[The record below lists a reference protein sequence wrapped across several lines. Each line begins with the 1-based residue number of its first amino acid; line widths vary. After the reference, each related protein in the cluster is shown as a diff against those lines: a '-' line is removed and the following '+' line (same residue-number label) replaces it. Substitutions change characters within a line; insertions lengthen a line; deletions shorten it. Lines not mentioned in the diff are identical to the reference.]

1 MKKFVTGLMALL
13 CLVSVLP
20 VQVFSATN
28 VDGVN
33 ISDST
38 FAQDYEDMYDH
49 KTGYV
54 ENSFLGVAQFFTLF
68 GEKVTVANTVNGN
81 IAADELT
88 AKNTFGTDETVGKKE
103 NGEEFVIR
111 DHYYIGKVT
120 DINASAF
127 KAKDDKVM
135 FGADN
140 TLQLEENKFKLG
152 NVTLSLDSL
161 SKENTFLESK
171 DIPYLGTKV
180 MPVTSTDEV
189 KQVLNAEEDKSLT
202 LASYLSSNFSDKSNN
217 DIFTTD
223 KDEVEINGFK
233 GTSKVDQN
241 NRYVDVS
248 KVTDKNQTIF
258 VHLSADELIGS
269 STPITVKGLN
279 VDDSGKI
286 SPHVIFVVD
295 TTGKENIDTQIQVKL
310 VDSKGN
316 SITSSSEATGYLKNT
331 NPILWTF
338 VNNSMSANP
347 TVFSGKLTI
356 RGLWIGATLVPGGSI
371 GIGTNTYGNLI
382 ARNVTTEGGSAFRW
396 NWGGYASPTVPDE
409 PVTTTQEFRVVKYD
423 ADTGE
428 KLDTTT
434 NMSFT
439 LTDQDGTKTNLG
451 SSNEFKISDLAAGEY
466 TISETSAPDGY
477 LLEVSE
483 RNFSIDENGKITVD
497 KKEVQNLK
505 TSDWIA
511 QRAKTDGYYS
521 DDFYVDEDGTLVFAK
536 YDIPITDT
544 IKLTVKKYD
553 YNKVMSTLEELGLA
567 KEEFAKNKDKATLEQ
582 VDIAENEVTNPFDK
596 GMKISIVTAVGT
608 IVQNA
613 DGTWDI
619 PKNAGSITIQET
631 AAPSG
636 YLITDTLGVTD
647 YSIVQFGFTLESDGT
662 ISTSDN
668 NAQGDTIHSNLDS
681 IQQDKKGNLIFYKHD
696 KATSQPIS
704 LEIDKYDANTGAQ
717 VEEPGIRDNFIFSIL
732 NNEGTEIYRGTG
744 KEPLPLKTGE
754 KYTIIEKQADVSY
767 IAKTEI
773 EFTFSIDNEGNI
785 TQYTEDTV
793 TNNYVDK
800 VVPGVSNA
808 LTSNTAFVFQI
819 YDEKV
824 PRTINLQKLG
834 LPDAPEA
841 PEGIIT
847 NPEEIDEDA
856 LKAMAFTITDTT
868 TKKTDDFT
876 GDYTLEYGHSYVIEE
891 TTAPTGYEVTNAK
904 YYFEFTSEGEIK
916 PRSENDAVSGAVNEF
931 TAESTAVNY
940 DTIIQNKDGNFTF
953 LKYDKKTPAKG
964 YLPSTGGKGTQN
976 YFLYGASVF
985 LVVLAYYFIRR
996 KRTTEG

>member
-28 VDGVN
+28 ADGVN

-49 KTGYV
+49 ETGYV

-135 FGADN
+135 FGTDN
-140 TLQLEENKFKLG
+140 TLQLEGNKFKLG

-180 MPVTSTDEV
+180 MPITSTDEV
-189 KQVLNAEEDKSLT
+189 KQVLDAEEDKSLT

-316 SITSSSEATGYLKNT
+316 SITSSSEASGYLKNT

-382 ARNVTTEGGSAFRW
+382 ARNVATEGGSAFRW

-409 PVTTTQEFRVVKYD
+409 PTPVTKTLKVMKYDKNTGAEVTDQSAMTFQLTGDNLPTEGVTVDRDSEFTVSELPAGDYSIEEITAPTGYFNDKAQIKFSIDDTGKVVSNNQVITSNSRENFLKANIYNQDGFYIDAETDNIVFVKYD
-423 ADTGE
+423 EQAVKLIVKKYKFDESLSILKNLDSTIQTNYQQE
-428 KLDTTT
+428 KDLNTLDLVNKGNEITNIDEMKFTVQAAGVGNITANEDGSWDIPQNVGTVTITENQAPIGYQITTKDGST
-434 NMSFT
+434 SASGNQSSAMFSFT
-439 LTDQDGTKTNLG
+439 LNQTTTID
-451 SSNEFKISDLAAGEY
+451 SS
-466 TISETSAPDGY
+466 TI
-477 LLEVSE
+477 
-483 RNFSIDENGKITVD
+483 
-497 KKEVQNLK
+497 
-505 TSDWIA
+505 
-511 QRAKTDGYYS
+511 
-521 DDFYVDEDGTLVFAK
+521 
-536 YDIPITDT
+536 
-544 IKLTVKKYD
+544 
-553 YNKVMSTLEELGLA
+553 
-567 KEEFAKNKDKATLEQ
+567 
-582 VDIAENEVTNPFDK
+582 
-596 GMKISIVTAVGT
+596 
-608 IVQNA
+608 
-613 DGTWDI
+613 
-619 PKNAGSITIQET
+619 
-631 AAPSG
+631 
-636 YLITDTLGVTD
+636 
-647 YSIVQFGFTLESDGT
+647 

-668 NAQGDTIHSNLDS
+668 NISQLDN
-681 IQQDKKGNLIFYKHD
+681 IQEFLGKTLVFYKYD
-696 KATSQPIS
+696 KAIS
-704 LEIDKYDANTGAQ
+704 KDITLEINKLDADTNQ
-717 VEEPGIRDNFIFSIL
+717 NVPEDIRDNFHFKITDENGVIVNDYENVTPTTSL
-732 NNEGTEIYRGTG
+732 ELQTN
-744 KEPLPLKTGE
+744 K
-754 KYTIIEKQADVSY
+754 KYTITETSADPSYEVKEKPFAFLINADGTVNVDESNDSQDTLIRADASSY
-767 IAKTEI
+767 NYTL
-773 EFTFSIDNEGNI
+773 NI
-785 TQYTEDTV
+785 HDQKKPE
-793 TNNYVDK
+793 
-800 VVPGVSNA
+800 
-808 LTSNTAFVFQI
+808 
-819 YDEKV
+819 
-824 PRTINLQKLG
+824 RTINLQKLG

-847 NPEEIDEDA
+847 NQEEIDDDA
-856 LKAMAFTITDTT
+856 LKAMTFTITDTT

-876 GDYTLEYGHSYVIEE
+876 GDYTLQYGHSYMIEE
-891 TTAPTGYEVTNAK
+891 TAAPTGYEVTNAK

-916 PRSENDAVSGAVNEF
+916 PRSENDVVSGAVNEL
-931 TAESTAVNY
+931 AVESTEINY
-940 DTIIQNKDGNFTF
+940 DTIIKKKDGNFTF

-964 YLPSTGGKGTQN
+964 YLPSTGGEGTQR
-976 YFLYGASVF
+976 YLLYGASVF

-996 KRTTEG
+996 KRTIEG